1 MLYLVLAAKSFRRMF
16 AYRAATLAGLV
27 TNLFFGL
34 LRAYVFVALFAATP
48 GQPVAGYSLRQ
59 AITYAGLAQA
69 MIGPIRMWGAYEVM
83 DSIRSGQI
91 AMDLCKPFDYLGFWL
106 ARDLGRAAWE
116 IVARGLP
123 LLLLYGWLF
132 DLVLPETAGRWL
144 AFGAALI
151 LAILVSFHWQ
161 LLVNLAA
168 FWMVD
173 ATGLARI
180 AFLGVLLFTGIVM
193 PLAFFPDWLAGP
205 ARWLPFAA
213 YVNTPAEVFLGLRV
227 GSGLWLA
234 LGQQLAWL
242 LILARVGRLVFRR
255 GLQRLTAQ
263 GG

>member
-1 MLYLVLAAKSFRRMF
+1 MQEASGRPVRHAIVDDETF
-16 AYRAATLAGLV
+16 AR
-27 TNLFFGL
+27 
-34 LRAYVFVALFAATP
+34 
-48 GQPVAGYSLRQ
+48 
-59 AITYAGLAQA
+59 
-69 MIGPIRMWGAYEVM
+69 
-83 DSIRSGQI
+83 
-91 AMDLCKPFDYLGFWL
+91 
-106 ARDLGRAAWE
+106 E

-132 DLVLPETAGRWL
+132 DLVLPETAGRWF

-242 LILARVGRLVFRR
+242 LILALVGRLVFRR